1 MTITRSVPGKI
12 NLFLEVLGNRP
23 DGYHELRTVF
33 LPVDELRDEVT
44 VSLRADAGLEVVCEH
59 PGVPDGEGNI
69 CWRAALAFAEAAAC
83 EPRWRIG
90 ILKRIPVAAGLGG
103 GSADAAATLLALNQL
118 QGEALDQPTLHR
130 LAAKLG
136 ADVPFFLASRPALGE
151 GIGDRLGPVPLGRDL
166 GLVLV
171 NPGFPVPVAWS
182 YANLNRVPRPPAP
195 DCAALL
201 EALAAGDMD
210 GIAAGVHN
218 DLEYAVRDKFPLV
231 EILRSRLLDAGCAAV
246 AVSGSGPTLFGLT
259 PGEPGSVAATLRAE
273 FAGEAWIRTAWAR
286 RREAGPGEVPA
297 LG

>member
-12 NLFLEVLGNRP
+12 NLFLEVLGKRP
-23 DGYHELRTVF
+23 DGYHDLRTVF
-33 LPVDELRDEVT
+33 LPVEEPQDEVT
-44 VSLRADAGLEVVCEH
+44 VSLRAEAGLEVFCDQ
-59 PGVPDGEGNI
+59 PGVPGGEENI
-69 CWRAALAFAEAAAC
+69 CGRAARAFATAAAR
-83 EPRWRIG
+83 EPRWRIA
-90 ILKRIPVAAGLGG
+90 IAKRIPVAAGMGG

-118 QGEALDQPTLHR
+118 AGEPLDQPTLHQ

-136 ADVPFFLASRPALGE
+136 ADVPFFLEPRPALGE
-151 GIGDRLGPVPLGRDL
+151 GIGDRLRPLSLGCDL

-195 DCAALL
+195 ACAALL

-231 EILRSRLLDAGCAAV
+231 EMLRARLLAAGCAAV

-259 PGEPGSVAATLRAE
+259 PGDPAPAAAAIRAE
-273 FAGEAWIRTAWAR
+273 FVGEAWIQPTWVR
-286 RREAGPGEVPA
+286 RH
-297 LG
+297 